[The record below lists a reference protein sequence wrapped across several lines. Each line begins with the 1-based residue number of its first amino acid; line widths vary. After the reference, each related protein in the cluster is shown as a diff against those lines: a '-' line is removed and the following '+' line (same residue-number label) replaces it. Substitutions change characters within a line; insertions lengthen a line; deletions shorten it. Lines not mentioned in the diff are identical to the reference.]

1 MNIFLLNTIFISS
14 INNTEVIMAN
24 INTKYL
30 GLILAVLANTV
41 QKLLRRGDNRLV
53 LFNRFVTPDIN
64 IDKMQVLYK

>member
-1 MNIFLLNTIFISS
+1 MA
-14 INNTEVIMAN
+14 IN
-24 INTKYL
+24 NTKYL